1 MSPIQRRKLWL
12 GSFRDLLKV
21 RGRVGTEP
29 KVMALS
35 LEFFLLPQTMSH
47 EVLGFHGRVK
57 EVRGDEGARVQP
69 PPWYF
74 LPSQLSLGLSALLPK
89 GGGGDNHY
97 STSPAFSLRIPPL
110 AHFLQQP
117 KKPPQ
122 QHLFTLLMNMH
133 LAGS

>member
-1 MSPIQRRKLWL
+1 MVSPIKRRKLWL
-12 GSFRDLLKV
+12 WSFRDLLKV

-47 EVLGFHGRVK
+47 DVLGFHGRVE

-74 LPSQLSLGLSALLPK
+74 YPASSPWVCLPYCLR
-89 GGGGDNHY
+89 GGGV
-97 STSPAFSLRIPPL
+97 
-110 AHFLQQP
+110 
-117 KKPPQ
+117 
-122 QHLFTLLMNMH
+122 
-133 LAGS
+133 